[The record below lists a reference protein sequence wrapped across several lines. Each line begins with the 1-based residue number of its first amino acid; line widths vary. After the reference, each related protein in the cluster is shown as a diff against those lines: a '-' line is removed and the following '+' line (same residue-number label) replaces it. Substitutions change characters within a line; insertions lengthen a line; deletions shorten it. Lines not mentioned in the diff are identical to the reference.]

1 MPSSHIRPATSELLE
16 LHVFYVPEDVW
27 NFKLNTVPVDVA
39 SKFFSAGFIR
49 VPPYMTL
56 RTLREQLGD
65 YLGEDAVVDKYI
77 FLKCI
82 GKKLA
87 VVKAK
92 QETELKLKSFAP
104 PYAFHP
110 ELYLLPGVES
120 IYSSS
125 SSTPE
130 RHHSN
135 ADYIR
140 AYTSYHRPLDV
151 SAPDREAGQNP
162 NVLES
167 SLKHHLSPTQDKNN
181 LIGWDETEK
190 GSAQDLP
197 ATQISKQEQNERIKE
212 KYNSQRR
219 EGEISCNRELKESIK
234 SPYTFQDKISE
245 RQNSVRKST
254 SVKIP
259 QRKSFSQAQERQ
271 QNTPRKVK
279 KYKDSVAPLRMNQ
292 NRGQEGKNQI
302 QVNHITQKKKEEA
315 PIALDANTEN
325 EGNLTGIGMGRHTT
339 GDSGIPESL
348 EERDMDYSH
357 RMRSQ
362 QHPGIAK
369 SMADTGSVQDSQTD
383 ENNLNDFAHLSQ
395 YISPPTPPLLALSV
409 NRAEVPSGIF
419 PTEGSELVRQLQHIK
434 AERKHL
440 ERAREE
446 LVKKVRSLLEQNK
459 LRRYQARDSWK
470 KKYFEAKK
478 VTASLEE
485 VSNKLREDLELH
497 YQKLLM
503 QLEARDIRKKRNN
516 LTQVANSKNNT
527 IIQITTLQHEIEQ
540 LRRKVDNAKMK
551 LVIEIKM
558 RKQAASDLRALK
570 AELAHKK
577 VQSSL
582 RLHPEGQVY

>member
-1 MPSSHIRPATSELLE
+1 MPSSHIRPPTSELLE

-49 VPPYMTL
+49 VSPYMTL

-140 AYTSYHRPLDV
+140 AYTSYHRPPDV
-151 SAPDREAGQNP
+151 SAPDHEAGQNP

-190 GSAQDLP
+190 GSAQDRP
-197 ATQISKQEQNERIKE
+197 AAQISKQEQNERIKE

-219 EGEISCNRELKESIK
+219 E
-234 SPYTFQDKISE
+234 DKISA
-245 RQNSVRKST
+245 RQNPVRKST

-279 KYKDSVAPLRMNQ
+279 KHKDSVAPLRMNQ
-292 NRGQEGKNQI
+292 NREQEGNNQI
-302 QVNHITQKKKEEA
+302 QVNHITQKIKEEA

-369 SMADTGSVQDSQTD
+369 SVADTGSVQDSQTD

-409 NRAEVPSGIF
+409 NRAEVPSRIF
-419 PTEGSELVRQLQHIK
+419 PTDGSELIRQLQHIK